1 MGKPTI
7 DRTQLRALRKL
18 RRVLGD
24 DNVTV
29 IGVQGEAPGT
39 TGPPRNPP
47 AHKGR

>member
-1 MGKPTI
+1 MDQPTI
-7 DRTQLRALRKL
+7 DRAQLQALRTL

-29 IGVQGEAPGT
+29 IGIRGEPPGT

-47 AHKGR
+47 PHNGR